1 MVQNR
6 FQTARKSVGKFERSD
21 WFFRRQDFAI
31 CNVSMEMII
40 SRVMFSLEGRKIQC
54 HVIN

>member
-40 SRVMFSLEGRKIQC
+40 SRVIFSLEGRKIQC